1 MIKISSKIHRE
12 GHGLCGKVIYSN
24 RCEHYKYDISAYEG
38 FTRYYFDNALL
49 KTASDKVVVLVSK
62 DLHNRS
68 FVATYNCLC
77 ESELIKV
84 YHCDVKEILN
94 IK

>member
-1 MIKISSKIHRE
+1 MTDEYNH
-12 GHGLCGKVIYSN
+12 HVL
-24 RCEHYKYDISAYEG
+24 A
-38 FTRYYFDNALL
+38 

-94 IK
+94 IKWKKYWVTKKWVKI